1 MSGNSKHIFYGIT
14 RKIFSRLRKKAS
26 RLGIR
31 VVSPKGEAIKDGVK
45 IEWNYDATEQKL
57 EVECKMPFW
66 INSAQVNRKVC
77 DEIEVTLRSSRA
89 A

>member
-1 MSGNSKHIFYGIT
+1 
-14 RKIFSRLRKKAS
+14 
-26 RLGIR
+26 
-31 VVSPKGEAIKDGVK
+31 VK
-45 IEWNYDATEQKL
+45 IEWNYDPTEQRL

-66 INSAQVNRKVC
+66 INSAQVNRKVR